1 MFSISFLY
9 INEPGAIIGI
19 NGGYFEVKQK
29 KGLVRKIPK
38 ETLESI
44 TIFGNSLMTNQCIAV
59 CLENGIPINYFSGK
73 GSYFGKLVSTA
84 HVNAERIKKQV
95 YVSDNK
101 EFCIA
106 FSKKIIKAKIHN
118 QIVVL
123 RRYCKNNKI
132 DVSHYINFMKNAEK
146 QIQFC
151 ETISKIMG
159 FEGIAAK
166 NYFSALSLLVNND
179 FKFQGRSRRPPKDA
193 FNSMLSLGYTI
204 LMYTIYAEIENRG
217 LSPYISFFHSIKEKH
232 PSLASDLMEEW
243 RAVIVDSVVMSLVQ
257 GNEIDI
263 IDFKKEDDGVFLN
276 ENAMRI
282 FISKFS
288 KKINSENRYI
298 LYDGENSSFRRCIYI
313 QTLRL
318 LEALEKEDADIY
330 KPVTIR

>member
-9 INEPGAIIGI
+9 VNEPGATIGI
-19 NGGYFEVKQK
+19 SGGYFEVKQK

-44 TIFGNSLMTNQCIAV
+44 TIFGNSYMTSQCIVA
-59 CLENGIPINYFSGK
+59 CLENGIPVNYFSGK
-73 GSYFGKLVSTA
+73 GSYFGKLVSTS

-95 YVSDNK
+95 YVSDNE

-106 FSKKIIKAKIHN
+106 FSKKIIRAKIHN
-118 QIVVL
+118 QIVIL
-123 RRYCKNNKI
+123 RRYCRNNKI
-132 DVSHYINFMKNAEK
+132 DIAYYINSMKMAGK
-146 QIQFC
+146 KIQFC
-151 ETISKIMG
+151 ETISEIMG

-166 NYFSALSLLVNND
+166 NYFAALSLLVNAD
-179 FKFQGRSRRPPKDA
+179 FKFQGRSKRPPKDA

-217 LSPYISFFHSIKEKH
+217 LNPYISFLHSIREKH

-263 IDFKKEDDGVFLN
+263 TDFKKEENGVFLN

-298 LYDGENSSFRRCIYI
+298 TYDGENSSFKRCIYI

-318 LEALEKEDADIY
+318 LEAIEKEDAEIY
-330 KPVTIR
+330 KPVVIR